1 MGILKRL
8 GSRIS
13 QLNQSLAPSDS
24 GSAEAIAFEASV
36 PLGAASEPLWRLRVQ
51 MVTEPHA
58 DGDRLRLR
66 AHIQTNLASSLRV
79 ALQAPDGAAS
89 PTALGD
95 GRSRRGQRLALRA
108 GQLVQR
114 TAQRALT
121 VPLVGLVVE
130 PLLRLDLNTWIEV
143 QASTAS
149 LDAGA
154 HELLPQAD
162 RLAALGIQPR
172 RVTDQPVAESWA
184 GEAPDGFAQV
194 SVLQMDKRH
203 LPQRVREALGSTPF
217 SLAAA
222 VVNTAQQK

>member
-8 GSRIS
+8 KSRIS
-13 QLNQSLAPSDS
+13 HLNHALAPAD
-24 GSAEAIAFEASV
+24 GAAAEAIAFEAAV
-36 PLGAASEPLWRLRVQ
+36 PLGGASEPLWRLRVQ
-51 MVTEPHA
+51 LVTEPHA

-79 ALQAPDGAAS
+79 ALRAVDH
-89 PTALGD
+89 PTAHEALTD
-95 GRSRRGQRLALRA
+95 ATASRSQKLAARA

-114 TAQRALT
+114 TAQRALGLP
-121 VPLVGLVVE
+121 VVGMVVE
-130 PLLRLDLNTWIEV
+130 PLLRLDFNTWIEL

-172 RVTDQPVAESWA
+172 RAGDQPVAESWA
-184 GEAPDGFAQV
+184 GEAPDGYAQV
-194 SVLQMDKRH
+194 SVLQLDKRH
-203 LPQRVREALGSTPF
+203 LPQRTRDLLGATPF
-217 SLAAA
+217 SMAAA